1 MDMYIFLGYY
11 LGMKKKIVYV
21 LCWFV
26 PSRRLR
32 HRLHDWAKRRK
43 AQNNVIEIVKQDGR
57 HVRVKHVRGCRFIFT
72 GDNNHVVLHE
82 PLGKLDLYVRVSSG
96 VYIELQSSTQW
107 QRKIIV
113 LKEYG
118 ETETNKI
125 VVGEQLKIA
134 NTVTFLLGHGGGDI
148 CIGNDC
154 MFASNVVF
162 QTGDFH
168 TVFDVNTG
176 RVLNFNDDI
185 VVGNHVWLATGCMLL
200 KGANIADNSVVGARS
215 IVNKKFDKPNV
226 VIAGAPAKIVKENVN
241 WDVRAPHQY
250 AMENNLK

>member
-21 LCWFV
+21 LCWFI

-32 HRLHDWAKRRK
+32 HRLHAWAKRK
-43 AQNNVIEIVKQDGR
+43 KPCNNIIEIVKQDGR
-57 HVRVKHVRGCRFIFT
+57 RIRVKRVRGCRFVFS

-82 PLGKLDLYVRVSSG
+82 PLGKLDLHVRVSSG
-96 VYIELQSSTQW
+96 VYIELQSSIVY
-107 QRKIIV
+107 QRKI
-113 LKEYG
+113 
-118 ETETNKI
+118 KI
-125 VVGEQLKIA
+125 IKYAGEQYQNSLFIGKNFSTTNYCVCDFCTGPGNITIGCGCLFADGVLWTGDWHTLYDCNDGKVLNA
-134 NTVTFLLGHGGGDI
+134 NSDI
-148 CIGNDC
+148 CI
-154 MFASNVVF
+154 
-162 QTGDFH
+162 
-168 TVFDVNTG
+168 
-176 RVLNFNDDI
+176 
-185 VVGNHVWLATGCMLL
+185 GNHVWLATGCMLL

-226 VIAGAPAKIVKENVN
+226 VIAGVPAKIVKENVN